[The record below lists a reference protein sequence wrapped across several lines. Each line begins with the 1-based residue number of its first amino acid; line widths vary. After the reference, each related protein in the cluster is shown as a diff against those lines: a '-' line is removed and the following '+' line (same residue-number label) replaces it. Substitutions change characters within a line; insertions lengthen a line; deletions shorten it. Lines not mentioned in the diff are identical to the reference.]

1 MYKHCNCYF
10 ILSDTYSKA
19 RRKARDAEDTSDLL
33 SEAES
38 SRKRKK
44 TKRFI
49 SSETEDSDESMCF
62 PSPPPMPEMKKEN
75 EAAATEADSSSNSQE
90 DTTLKYLKI
99 IIQQQHL
106 QRALLTDILGR
117 VEALEQ
123 RISKVDTVPEGK
135 RFIFVLPIVYP
146 INTSEDMSLLENYLQ
161 DDGNFKDAV
170 TELSQTGGSVN
181 YNFIKRVLTL
191 ILSNQLAMG
200 YSWMGRKG
208 KQKFNSTNV
217 AKVLIEA
224 AQQMGLGQVKK
235 DTETSIMLWLRRA
248 AERTRS
254 IAKNL

>member
-62 PSPPPMPEMKKEN
+62 LSPPPMPEMKKEMSTQHSIRID
-75 EAAATEADSSSNSQE
+75 EAAATETDSSSNSQE

-135 RFIFVLPIVYP
+135 RSIFVLPIVYP

-170 TELSQTGGSVN
+170 TELSQTGGSAN

-191 ILSNQLAMG
+191 IISNQLAMG
-200 YSWMGRKG
+200 YS
-208 KQKFNSTNV
+208 
-217 AKVLIEA
+217 
-224 AQQMGLGQVKK
+224 
-235 DTETSIMLWLRRA
+235 
-248 AERTRS
+248 
-254 IAKNL
+254 